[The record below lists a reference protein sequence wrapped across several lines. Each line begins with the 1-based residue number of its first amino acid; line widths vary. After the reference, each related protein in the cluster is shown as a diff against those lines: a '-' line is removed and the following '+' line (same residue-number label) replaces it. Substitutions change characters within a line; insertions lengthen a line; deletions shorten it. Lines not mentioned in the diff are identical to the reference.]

1 MGSSKAIRLKLIM
14 MEGLEVLKY
23 LEQLHPFSNSF
34 RAALLDG
41 LIEERYRKNEVIYGP
56 SHAETRVWFVA
67 SGYLF
72 RYQVYHSIKIVDLY
86 KENTFIM
93 CCPFGKTNSDFIQVL
108 ADCRL
113 WTVPNR
119 KLKNLRETERD
130 GAIVERLVLMQE
142 LLRRE
147 KSIAM
152 VRSPLEQR
160 VQLFLDE
167 FPEIFRVAPLQIICS
182 YLNMSRESLR
192 RLRNKR

>member
-14 MEGLEVLKY
+14 MEGLKVLKY
-23 LEQLHPFSNSF
+23 LEQLYPFSNSF

-41 LIEERYRKNEVIYGP
+41 LIEEVYRKNEVIFGP
-56 SHAETRVWFVA
+56 SHSETRVWFVA

-72 RYQVYHSIKIVDLY
+72 RYQVNHSIKIVDLY

-113 WTVPNR
+113 CTVPNR
-119 KLKNLRETERD
+119 KLKNLLETERD

>member
-14 MEGLEVLKY
+14 MEGLKVLKY

-41 LIEERYRKNEVIYGP
+41 LVEERYRKNEVIYGP
-56 SHAETRVWFVA
+56 SHGETRVWFVD
-67 SGYLF
+67 SGYLY
-72 RYQVYHSIKIVDLY
+72 RYQVNHSTKIVDLY
-86 KENTFIM
+86 KENMIIM
-93 CCPFGKTNSDFIQVL
+93 CCTFGKTANDFIQVL
-108 ADCRL
+108 EDCRL
-113 WTVPNR
+113 WTVRNR
-119 KLKNLRETERD
+119 RLKNLLETERD
-130 GAIVERLVLMQE
+130 GAIVERVVLMQE

-160 VQLFLDE
+160 MQLFLQE
-167 FPEIFRVAPLQIICS
+167 FPEIFQVAPLQIICS